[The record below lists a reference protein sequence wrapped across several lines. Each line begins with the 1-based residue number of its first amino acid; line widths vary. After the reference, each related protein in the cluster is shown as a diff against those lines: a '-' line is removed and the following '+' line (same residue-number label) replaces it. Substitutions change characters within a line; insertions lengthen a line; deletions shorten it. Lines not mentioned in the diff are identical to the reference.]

1 MIFLSFFLG
10 SFSTTNQGT
19 DRGTGILRFSEMETG
34 EDIDTAKYLYQKG
47 KENWC
52 LLLSPLIYL
61 FIQFFF

>member
-1 MIFLSFFLG
+1 
-10 SFSTTNQGT
+10 
-19 DRGTGILRFSEMETG
+19 METG

-61 FIQFFF
+61 FIQFLF